1 MLHTFG
7 NFYYL
12 NGRLPYTNGH
22 LFVLDGEKPSFISG
36 NKISLKRLYE
46 LFRGTK
52 LHGLVSMQFLA
63 KLNLFLG
70 RKEKIS
76 KNPRTEQYYNLSIQ
90 ILAENKSSFETNFE
104 NLTNNVVEI
113 NLCLQNAILSNK
125 SHKQNLKKK
134 QETKIEKRFDFLE
147 EQSMDEKIEEKLNK
161 SIIENKN
168 IPLKKR
174 RNRVWKIFP
183 KNSEQIEAETEERNE
198 NFLNTAMEFNEVDIA
213 VSKEREDKKI
223 EETIDEIVGEKKIIH
238 NTEDFF
244 IDESNIFENYNIEGE
259 DKRFI
264 LDLTDRT
271 GFSMDRNIFP
281 EEEDKNE
288 EIKPAIPKEE
298 YKKYITIE
306 DIVMKNEPLPIF
318 KKNEEK
324 NEGKKVIDDK
334 IKIKDQ
340 FHKQKDKLNKNE
352 KLNFQQRLNL
362 RKRKLKKEDAI
373 SDYRKKNIYNESVIF
388 IKKVPLHPIERL
400 RKSKGKK
407 MTTMITMMMMLI
419 MMI

>member
-1 MLHTFG
+1 
-7 NFYYL
+7 
-12 NGRLPYTNGH
+12 
-22 LFVLDGEKPSFISG
+22 
-36 NKISLKRLYE
+36 
-46 LFRGTK
+46 
-52 LHGLVSMQFLA
+52 
-63 KLNLFLG
+63 
-70 RKEKIS
+70 
-76 KNPRTEQYYNLSIQ
+76 
-90 ILAENKSSFETNFE
+90 
-104 NLTNNVVEI
+104 
-113 NLCLQNAILSNK
+113 
-125 SHKQNLKKK
+125 
-134 QETKIEKRFDFLE
+134 
-147 EQSMDEKIEEKLNK
+147 
-161 SIIENKN
+161 
-168 IPLKKR
+168 
-174 RNRVWKIFP
+174 
-183 KNSEQIEAETEERNE
+183 
-198 NFLNTAMEFNEVDIA
+198 MEFNEVDIA